1 MILVRLVASVA
12 VFGVLA
18 LLGACASNDDELRGE
33 HGGAHRGESRGEHGR
48 EGRGEHRGREGGGEH
63 GREGGEESGTEF
75 GLDDVYDNTRNGAR
89 LVLRY
94 KRDSNSFVGTVQNT
108 TKATLERVRVEV
120 HLSNGKELG
129 PTIPKNL
136 AAGERIDVELM
147 ATSKNFDKW
156 SAHPEVGSGEHGQ
169 GGRSEGHR

>member
-12 VFGVLA
+12 VIGVLA